1 MRSVEAYRGLVERLE
16 RESRES
22 PGRYRLK
29 LALLAG
35 LGFLVLGGS
44 VLLAVAMSAGLV
56 LVLVAIS
63 PVLLLKLLKV
73 VWIPVAFG
81 WVILRALWM
90 KFDAPHGYRLRE
102 GEAPELR
109 AEIEHLRHQAGAPPL
124 AGIII
129 DNRLNAAAASMPR
142 AMGLL
147 GSEHYLVLG
156 LPLLQLLDR
165 YQFGA
170 VVAHEFGHFG
180 GGHGRFAGWIYRVR
194 ESWFRVLEELEL
206 RRSRVVRLFT
216 RFFDWYA
223 PYFNAYSFVLAR
235 SNEYEAD
242 AMAAKLAGPQV
253 AAQALVRINLGSE
266 QLDRDFWPGVRN
278 ASRTDPHPPQALYT
292 DMAGHLA
299 RPGMD
304 EATRLA
310 ALLEEQ
316 PGLEDTHPTLAQRL
330 AFLGVEPDLVPPPPR
345 SAADSLLGPLQA
357 LLEAHFSHEWR
368 EGVGEHWRH
377 RHEQHGR
384 DAAELARLEALPT
397 RSDDE
402 AMEYARL
409 VEDLRPDTDAAPLYR
424 AALAY
429 RPDHPMGHYRLG
441 ALLLARDDSA
451 GVGHMRKAMDVD
463 PDAVEP
469 GLHELDAYYRRRG
482 DLAQRDAIRDRLRA
496 MRTRAI
502 DAAYGR
508 QELTRA
514 DRFGR
519 HALDEDELLALRD
532 VLECHGR
539 VKKAWVARKLLA
551 GDTSGVP
558 HHVVLVAF
566 SGIVFS
572 EDRLLGELAEAIEMR
587 GSFIICTASN
597 RKTVASRV
605 KNAAGGP
612 LHGGR

>member
-16 RESRES
+16 REARES

-29 LALLAG
+29 LGLLAG
-35 LGFLVLGGS
+35 LGFVVLGGS
-44 VLLAVAMSAGLV
+44 VLLALGMSAGLV

-63 PVLLLKLLKV
+63 PLLLLNLLKV

-90 KFDAPHGYRLRE
+90 NFGAPDGYRLSE

-109 AEIEHLRHQAGAPPL
+109 AEIEHLRNQTGAPPVS
-124 AGIII
+124 GIII
-129 DNRLNAAAASMPR
+129 DNRLNAAAASVPR

-165 YQFGA
+165 HQFGA

-180 GGHGRFAGWIYRVR
+180 GGHGRFGGWIYRVR

-206 RRSRVVRLFT
+206 RRSWVVRLFT

-242 AMAAKLAGPQV
+242 AMAAAVAGPKV
-253 AAQALVRINLGSE
+253 AAQALVRVNLGSE
-266 QLDRDFWPGVRN
+266 QLDRDFWPRVRN
-278 ASRTDPHPPQALYT
+278 AAHTEPHPPQALYR

-299 RPGMD
+299 RPGED
-304 EATRLA
+304 ETTRLA
-310 ALLEEQ
+310 ALLQEQ
-316 PGLEDTHPTLAQRL
+316 PGLEDTHPTLSQRL
-330 AFLGVEPDLVPPPPR
+330 AFLKVEPELVPPPRR
-345 SAADSLLGPLQA
+345 SAADSLLGPLQP
-357 LLEAHFSHEWR
+357 LLEEHFSHEWR
-368 EGVGEHWRH
+368 EGVGEQWRH

-384 DAAELARLEALPT
+384 DQAELARLETLPT

-409 VEDLRPDTDAAPLYR
+409 VEELRPGTDAAPLYR

-429 RPDHPMGHYRLG
+429 QPDHPMGHYRLG
-441 ALLLARDDSA
+441 ALLLSRDDSA
-451 GVGHMRKAMDVD
+451 GVGHMRKAMDLD

-482 DLAQRDAIRDRLRA
+482 DLTQRNAIRDRLRA
-496 MRTRAI
+496 MRARAI
-502 DAAYGR
+502 DVAYGR
-508 QELTRA
+508 QELTRG
-514 DRFGR
+514 DRFSR
-519 HALDEDELLALRD
+519 HALDDAELQAVLD
-532 VLECHGR
+532 VLEQHGR
-539 VKKAWVARKLLA
+539 VKKAWIARKLLK
-551 GDTSGVP
+551 GDTSDVP
-558 HHVVLVAF
+558 HHVVLIAF

-572 EDRLLGELAEAIEMR
+572 EDKLLGELAEAIEMP
-587 GSFIICTASN
+587 GSFIVFTAGN
-597 RKTVASRV
+597 QKTVASRV

-612 LHGGR
+612 IHGGR